1 MQLIMS
7 LRAIMG
13 YKGRTALVATSLRY
27 HVSFCKDAK
36 SDKSRGCKNERSVKK
51 VSTDVGRASTST
63 CQHWKTG
70 SMDLIAQVMAITVA
84 ILIH

>member
-7 LRAIMG
+7 LRANMG

-36 SDKSRGCKNERSVKK
+36 SDESHGCKNERSVKK
-51 VSTDVGRASTST
+51 VSTDVGRASTCGTLGRQEVRTS
-63 CQHWKTG
+63 
-70 SMDLIAQVMAITVA
+70 
-84 ILIH
+84 